1 MLPREQD
8 WLRGYEGCVYL
19 QRFDGPIF
27 FGFIF
32 GFNRIIREMPEV
44 KTVVFCLENVPYID
58 QSGLY
63 AFEDAITNL
72 RQEGIEVVFCA
83 LQDQPRGML
92 EKIGL
97 IPNLVPADK
106 IIARLD
112 DFASTQ

>member
-1 MLPREQD
+1 
-8 WLRGYEGCVYL
+8 
-19 QRFDGPIF
+19 
-27 FGFIF
+27 
-32 GFNRIIREMPEV
+32 
-44 KTVVFCLENVPYID
+44 VPYID

-72 RQEGIEVVFCA
+72 QQAGIDVVFCA

-97 IPNLVPADK
+97 IPNLVPSDK
-106 IIARLD
+106 IIARLE